1 MDERNELEWLQQEE
15 DSLTVVQGCLAT
27 VLTHWDRLTG
37 RERTELLQ
45 IALDKTQRL
54 VDIYAHDVAPL
65 RL

>member
-1 MDERNELEWLQQEE
+1 MDDRTDVERLRQRE

-37 RERTELLQ
+37 HERTQLLE
-45 IALDKTQRL
+45 IALDKTHRL
-54 VDIYAHDVAPL
+54 IDIYSQDVAAL